1 MESVLSDYDD
11 KEMMAKVAY
20 FVKCDYPT
28 LKYEAEFC

>member
-11 KEMMAKVAY
+11 KEIMAKVTY
-20 FVKCDYPT
+20 FVECDNPT